1 MRVHGQPKAQVEF
14 KYMLAI
20 AMVTVGTIG
29 AIAGSAIGATAMTY
43 DSSHGYEMPDN
54 ASLRSFVG
62 ESEATAPLP
71 DHYAMKTPDGVIE
84 VAELQSRGLYAS
96 PRFADRGLSY
106 PEYSDPDP
114 AEIQEGPAY
123 VPVTYEAPSRD
134 TALIATDEATGVTVV
149 RGTAKSVATVT
160 ISAEEKTSTIPL
172 RPLFQGG

>member
-20 AMVTVGTIG
+20 AMATVGTIG

-96 PRFADRGLSY
+96 PRFADRGWSY
-106 PEYSDPDP
+106 PEYSDP
-114 AEIQEGPAY
+114 AEVQEGPAY
-123 VPVTYEAPSRD
+123 VPVTYEAPTREPVPV
-134 TALIATDEATGVTVV
+134 ATDEATAVTVV
-149 RGTAKSVATVT
+149 RGTVKSVATVT
-160 ISAEEKTSTIPL
+160 ISAEEKTSTTPL